1 MHDAPLMKSTPIALA
16 AIYVPSKL
24 RKELDPA
31 KAEAL
36 AEDILENGLKSP
48 IQVRRDKDRYV
59 LVTGLHRLEAARIL
73 GEKTI
78 GALIVAARQH

>member
-1 MHDAPLMKSTPIALA
+1 MHDAPLLKSVPVELE

-36 AEDILENGLKSP
+36 AEDILENGLQSP